1 MSRRL
6 LNIINNASSTL
17 PDNKKFLV
25 DIMSAIERSNA
36 IHRRKGSTWYKP
48 SSLACM
54 RDMYFTRCGADQ
66 DPERTEYTLIGMA
79 DTGTRRHEAIQDI
92 LLQMKELGYNW
103 EYVDVADYVEK
114 KQKFG
119 KCKSLKIVGKEGA
132 ETKLFD
138 EVLKISFRCDGIIR
152 KISTNEYFLFEFK
165 NQTSF
170 KYSTKENGHIDEAH
184 RDQVICYCTAL
195 DLDKAFVVYENR
207 DTCYLECPEIFE
219 VTEEMK
225 QYLTGK
231 IFECEG
237 YVERMIAP
245 PKTNNIKACK
255 WCRHKNICKKVGG

>member
-152 KISTNEYFLFEFK
+152 KI
-165 NQTSF
+165 
-170 KYSTKENGHIDEAH
+170 
-184 RDQVICYCTAL
+184 
-195 DLDKAFVVYENR
+195 
-207 DTCYLECPEIFE
+207 
-219 VTEEMK
+219 
-225 QYLTGK
+225 
-231 IFECEG
+231 
-237 YVERMIAP
+237 
-245 PKTNNIKACK
+245 
-255 WCRHKNICKKVGG
+255 